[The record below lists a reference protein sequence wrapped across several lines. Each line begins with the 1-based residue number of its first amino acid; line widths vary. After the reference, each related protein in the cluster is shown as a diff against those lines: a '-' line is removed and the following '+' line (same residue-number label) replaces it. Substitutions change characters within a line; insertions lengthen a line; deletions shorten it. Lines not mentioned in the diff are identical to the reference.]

1 MLISAAASSSS
12 ASPGRRGGRS
22 GGFRAIVL
30 LRGGELALL
39 VYGFA
44 KINRGNLRWND
55 LEAFRTLADEMLNL
69 SVAGLAAALA
79 NGTMIEATCGDQA
92 MQERGLGGRT

>member
-1 MLISAAASSSS
+1 MA
-12 ASPGRRGGRS
+12 
-22 GGFRAIVL
+22 F
-30 LRGGELALL
+30 L

-44 KINRGNLRWND
+44 KINRGNLRWKD

-79 NGTMIEATCGDQA
+79 NGTIIEATCGD
-92 MQERGLGGRT
+92 